1 MRIFI
6 GFLLIVIVAVIG
18 CIIHL
23 KICHKKESFTTN
35 TTEQQEKINQI
46 INYLNVLIKK
56 IQSDSS
62 KKLPSDVTIVS
73 L

>member
-6 GFLLIVIVAVIG
+6 GFLLIVIAAVIG

-23 KICHKKESFTTN
+23 KVCHKKESFTTN
-35 TTEQQEKINQI
+35 TTKKQEKINQI
-46 INYLNVLIKK
+46 IKDLNVLIKK
-56 IQSDSS
+56 LQSVPS
-62 KKLPSDVTIVS
+62 KKLPSDVRIVS

>member
-6 GFLLIVIVAVIG
+6 GFLLIVIAAVIG

-23 KICHKKESFTTN
+23 KVYHKKEYFTTN

-56 IQSDSS
+56 LNSDSS
-62 KKLPSDVTIVS
+62 KKLPSDVRIVS